1 MRITQRI
8 AGKRTWIASLIL
20 ALAALACGGQ
30 GPAAPFPTPA
40 NSVFDSGRTAY
51 GFFPSPPEVT
61 LDSVLKLY
69 KDLGD
74 HADFVLI
81 QQNTPWQDFVNGVDG
96 ESQTRTDL
104 SNQVRLARQNH
115 LEYVFVID
123 ALNGL
128 NRRDFIG
135 LPSGWEASF
144 GNTQVRT
151 AYTNYAL
158 WVLRQFHPLYLGLA
172 SEINTYMDA
181 HPDDAPNFISLYKDI
196 YSRVKAEAPETQI
209 FVTFQWDDLNN
220 MFPQPEEGN
229 RKPYDTNWGQVEAFE
244 PDLDLWVIS
253 SYPFTVFKA
262 DEGIPAD
269 YYTPLLARTLRQAF
283 GVSAQANAQGGA
295 SKPLAVAEGGFSSK
309 PVGPFAGA
317 PEGQVAYL
325 NAIHDQ
331 IGTRLTFWVYLLLN
345 DFNLD
350 SYANM
355 MKANGQNPQDVLTL
369 GMFASVGLRTF
380 DGASK
385 PALELWDSFRAGR

>member
-1 MRITQRI
+1 MSKINRTATKRILI
-8 AGKRTWIASLIL
+8 ALIVLTL
-20 ALAALACGGQ
+20 AVLACGEQ
-30 GPAAPFPTPA
+30 GPVTPFPTPVS
-40 NSVFDSGRTAY
+40 SVFDTERAAY

-61 LDSVLKLY
+61 LESVLKLY
-69 KDLGD
+69 KDLGE

-81 QQNTPWQDFVNGVDG
+81 QQNTPWQDFVSGVDG

-104 SNQVRLARQNH
+104 INQVKLARQNH

-135 LPSGWEASF
+135 LPFGWKASF
-144 GNTQVRT
+144 GNPQVRS

-158 WVLRQFHPLYLGLA
+158 WVVRQFHPRYLGLA

-181 HPDDAPNFISLYKDI
+181 HPDDAPNFVSLYHEI
-196 YSRVKAEAPETQI
+196 YAKVKAEAPQTHI
-209 FVTFQWDDLNN
+209 FVTFQWEDLNN

-229 RKPYDTNWGQVEAFE
+229 RKPYDANWRQVEAFE

-262 DEGIPAD
+262 GEEIPAD
-269 YYTPLLARTLRQAF
+269 YYTPLLART
-283 GVSAQANAQGGA
+283 

-317 PEGQVAYL
+317 PEGQVTYL
-325 NAIHDQ
+325 NAIHSQ
-331 IGTRLTFWVYLLLN
+331 IGSRLTFWVYLLLN

-350 SYANM
+350 SYAKM
-355 MKANGQNPQDVLTL
+355 MKAQGQNPNDISTL
-369 GMFASVGLRTF
+369 SLFASVGLRSF
-380 DGASK
+380 DGTPK
-385 PALELWDSFRAGR
+385 PALELWDSFRTDK